1 MINSFSD
8 ARTRSAL
15 ISLFI
20 LIQIYAV
27 RYIENPYRDEIFLT
41 FNSLYFLLG
50 FFSIDRRQAILNF
63 LSSVLPVAGCI
74 LIFLFLYKVSDIRSL
89 IFHQRTEISFKVWLF
104 LLISAF
110 FSFYLGRTI
119 RILVF
124 RAYTLALRIMRRWK
138 S

>member
-50 FFSIDRRQAILNF
+50 FFSIDRRQAIRNF
-63 LSSVLPVAGCI
+63 LSSVLPVAGFI